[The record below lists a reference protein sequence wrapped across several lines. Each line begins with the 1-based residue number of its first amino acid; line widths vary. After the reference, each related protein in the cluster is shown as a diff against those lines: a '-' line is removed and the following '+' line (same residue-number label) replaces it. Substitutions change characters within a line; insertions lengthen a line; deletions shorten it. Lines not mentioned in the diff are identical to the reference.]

1 VSADAGRPTYV
12 DLHTH
17 STASDG
23 TLPPEAV
30 VEAAARCGL
39 AALALTDH
47 DTIDGVSVARAAG
60 ERLGIRIITGV
71 ELSAFHEEHEVHVLA
86 LHLTQ
91 LEALE
96 KRLGEL
102 RTLRHT
108 RAEKIVDKLNALGI
122 PLTLD
127 EVLQQSNGGA
137 VGRPHVARALIAR
150 GVVHDF
156 RDAFMRYL
164 GGNGSAFVAKER
176 LSIEDAIA
184 IAHEAGALAIW
195 AHPGDGGRREKLEPL
210 VAAGL
215 DGVEV
220 KHPSHSGEDVKRLQ
234 ALADFFGLVP
244 SGGSDWHGAS
254 DGPRRLGIMNVPI
267 QWLERQDEKL
277 ASVMSSKNSRPSP
290 PPPPA
295 ESPAAQ

>member
-1 VSADAGRPTYV
+1 MSAEAGGPGFV

-23 TLPPEAV
+23 TLSPEGV
-30 VEAAARCGL
+30 IEAAERCGL

-47 DTIDGVSVARAAG
+47 DTIDGVRAARQAA
-60 ERLGIRIITGV
+60 ERAGIRVIAGV
-71 ELSAFHEEHEVHVLA
+71 ELSAFDEDREVHVLA
-86 LHLTQ
+86 LHLSH

-96 KRLGEL
+96 KRLTEL
-102 RTLRHT
+102 RASRHV
-108 RAEKIVDKLNALGI
+108 RAGRIVEKLNALGI

-150 GVVHDF
+150 GVVADF

-164 GGNGSAFVAKER
+164 GNNGSAFVAKDR
-176 LSIEDAIA
+176 LSIQDAIA
-184 IAHEAGALAIW
+184 IAHDAGGIAIW
-195 AHPGDGGRREKLEPL
+195 AHPSDGGRRERLEPL

-215 DGVEV
+215 DGIEIR
-220 KHPSHSGEDVKRLQ
+220 HPSHSGEDMKRLQ
-234 ALADFFGLVP
+234 ALADFFGLLP

-254 DGPRRLGIMNVPI
+254 EGPRRLGMMNVPME
-267 QWLERQDEKL
+267 WLEKQDERVAAL
-277 ASVMSSKNSRPSP
+277 TSSTS
-290 PPPPA
+290 A
-295 ESPAAQ
+295 